1 MRAPAPAPARWAEI
15 GEARFPIHL
24 GAGVL
29 DRLGELWAERAAGS
43 SVMLVSDG
51 NIAGLARR
59 ARAALQEG
67 GFRVISATVPP
78 GEGSKSLAQ
87 VERLSRLAAEAGLR
101 RSDAV
106 AALGGGVVGDLVGFV
121 AASYQR
127 GVRLLQVPTTLL
139 AMVDSAI
146 GGKTGVDLPEGKNY
160 VGAIWQPELVVMDTD
175 ALATLSPRE
184 LACGFAEIVKYG
196 LLEGPEL
203 FERVERVA
211 RAARPARR
219 AGGPHPPL
227 HRPQAGGGGGRRAG
241 PGGAGLPQPRAHRR
255 ARHRGRGGLPLP
267 PRRGHLA
274 RPPRGAAAV
283 GGRGGPRP
291 VLETPRGGDPRAARP
306 AHAPR
311 SRRAHLGHPGG
322 DGARQEVRGRRP
334 QHGHDRSARGRAPA
348 DEPAAGTRSRP
359 RSRSCADD
367 RGPGAHRP
375 APRAQPQHAGAP
387 PLRSTTAP

>member
-29 DRLGELWAERAAGS
+29 DRLGELWAERAAGR

-59 ARAALQEG
+59 ARAALQDG

-87 VERLSRLAAEAGLR
+87 VERLTRLAAEAGLR
-101 RSDAV
+101 RTDAV

-127 GVRLLQVPTTLL
+127 GVRLIQVPTTLL

-196 LLEGPEL
+196 LLDGPGLFARVDAWPALPGPRLEL
-203 FERVERVA
+203 EDLIRRCIDHKLAVVASDERDLGA
-211 RAARPARR
+211 RAALNLDTPWGTAS
-219 AGGPHPPL
+219 
-227 HRPQAGGGGGRRAG
+227 
-241 PGGAGLPQPRAHRR
+241 
-255 ARHRGRGGLPLP
+255 
-267 PRRGHLA
+267 
-274 RPPRGAAAV
+274 RPPRAIATG
-283 GGRGGPRP
+283 
-291 VLETPRGGDPRAARP
+291 TARP
-306 AHAPR
+306 
-311 SRRAHLGHPGG
+311 SRWA
-322 DGARQEVRGRRP
+322 
-334 QHGHDRSARGRAPA
+334 S
-348 DEPAAGTRSRP
+348 S
-359 RSRSCADD
+359 
-367 RGPGAHRP
+367 
-375 APRAQPQHAGAP
+375 P
-387 PLRSTTAP
+387 P